1 MINAESIMLE
11 LEKFVYQDVVAV
23 HGEKVALG
31 SAAAL
36 FDCLWLN
43 FRKQSLYVPTSD
55 RPALERRNEAIWQD
69 FNGTNH
75 TELSIKY
82 RLSLQQIY
90 SIIRKR
96 RAKSP
101 AKTAPTEKPS
111 GDSQDKPLTLW
122 VLEEY
127 LPADLVKCGL
137 SVEEAVTLAGKVAAY
152 LCQRFP
158 GVLITVSD
166 KLKASRQATA
176 PTAAL

>member
-11 LEKFVYQDVVAV
+11 LEKFVYQDVVAT
-23 HGEKVALG
+23 HGEKAALG

-43 FRKQSLYVPTSD
+43 FRKQTLYVPTFD
-55 RPALERRNEAIWQD
+55 RKALERRNEEILRE
-69 FNGTNH
+69 FNGANYAD
-75 TELSIKY
+75 LSVKY

-90 SIIRKR
+90 SITKKML
-96 RAKSP
+96 AKPSIKTEP
-101 AKTAPTEKPS
+101 AEKPNP
-111 GDSQDKPLTLW
+111 DNQDKPLALW
-122 VLEEY
+122 VIEEY

-137 SVEEAVTLAGKVAAY
+137 SGEEAVTLAQRVAAF

-158 GVLITVSD
+158 GVMIRITD
-166 KLKASRQATA
+166 ALKDARQTIA